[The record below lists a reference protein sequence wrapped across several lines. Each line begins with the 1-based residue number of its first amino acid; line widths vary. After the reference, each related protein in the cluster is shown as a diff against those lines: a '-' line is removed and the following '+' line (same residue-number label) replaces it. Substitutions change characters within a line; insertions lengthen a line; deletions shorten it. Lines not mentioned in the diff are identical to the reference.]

1 MRFRSVV
8 LALLFLFGTLAA
20 SGPTALTD
28 KNSAMPSPSN
38 PTGVDVRVVNAT
50 VAYTNF
56 ADESL
61 YKMFSSNHPVSGFD
75 RPAELFVID
84 AMVNTS
90 ATLTITVENVGSN
103 PSGVIDINVRLLHND
118 YTYFELAN
126 TTLQMANLAGGGSN
140 TVEVDITPSYAG
152 NHTLAMT
159 ATSTISDDNP
169 NNDLKNQP
177 FTVGHTYFNCDSSA
191 QWTLGSG
198 WIFSQDVFTYMSQSS
213 SCHAGNGQ
221 FSNYNNNQIAVMT
234 TPVMDMSD
242 AFQNPSRTNGLSF
255 FYTGSTA
262 ANDKLTIYGKNT
274 FGAWVE
280 VGSITGTVDA
290 VFTDGGTWQ
299 TFSVVNKGHA
309 SPLIPVEDGLFH
321 GNSQFKF
328 EFTSDASGTDVGFFI
343 DEIVFV
349 YEQKVRPQ
357 EYKVSAQGVST
368 NGATPGEWG
377 SISLQIENTGNIS
390 EVFIPTLVGLPTGW
404 NAYYTRPSGTSFD
417 PMGGLLALP
426 GTPAGFT
433 IKIQPDANA
442 SIGFQQMS
450 VNITSQQYPDVY
462 TVLPVQF
469 LVKADRIPVIH
480 PPPVRPSC
488 PPSYTCT
495 FEVGLS
501 NQGGATDVF
510 DLQMDMST
518 IPSDWSINLA
528 WTQTSSVL
536 IRPNETIQAMFTMTV
551 PADEAPD
558 TVVEFDLTL
567 QAQNDSTRSDSKAI
581 GVSASM
587 LSDASVSMNDAPQ
600 NGKIFAEAGTQVV
613 LKYTIWNNASRQDIF
628 SMRVDVENEG
638 SWTVHQPTR
647 PDAVLNSGTSTT
659 FEVAIDLPIT
669 AQADDRGPTITPI
682 IESKRSLMIIE
693 GESFDGLRVT
703 ASYDVG
709 IELIASPSRLTPGIA
724 NEVELLLVNHGNGP
738 TEAQIE
744 LQNAPTTWTWWLSID
759 NENITGSIP
768 LSVSYDLEHEENVS
782 LWILLP
788 MTEAAGE
795 LHTLSIVAVHNN
807 NEQDIDEEDNSVEVV
822 MSTASVRI
830 PSLELLQQSDSAM
843 AGQTIMAEAVI
854 RNDGNAVEN
863 RLSAIARLSS
873 VPPLPGMIAFF
884 SIEGADQPLAS
895 EVALIVPA
903 AGQQRLQ
910 LEVLIPDD
918 APLNTRFVLEFEIL
932 GVVDDEKLPVDMMVQ
947 ALVML
952 NQQRGFD
959 SSAGLMQAGDVPHGT
974 SAAVQVNLS
983 STSTMNE
990 QLRIQLS
997 GEDGWQTSCNKMLVN
1012 ASGWLVDFSPGH
1024 INQQTMELQC
1034 EVLRLSGPSRGT
1046 ITITT
1051 ATVDGTMTR
1060 EHSVSLVFSDPPADE
1075 SLSSIVLISGGLGGL
1090 VFLAAVLFLLRG
1102 RPRHDADDEMAPIVQ
1117 AGPPVSTLQSDKDDP
1132 DLVESEQT
1140 AEPEVVS
1147 TSTGPTAGPPLPE
1160 TGLPPGWTEEQWQYY
1175 GQQYLDGTL

>member
-1 MRFRSVV
+1 MRFSPVV
-8 LALLFLFGTLAA
+8 LALMFILGALAT
-20 SGPTALTD
+20 SLPSALTD
-28 KNSAMPSPSN
+28 EPRAMKSPSN

-84 AMVNTS
+84 AMVNIS
-90 ATLTITVENVGSN
+90 ATLTITVENIGTN
-103 PSGVIDINVRLLHND
+103 PSGVIDINTRLLHND
-118 YTYFELAN
+118 YTYFEFAN
-126 TTLQMANLAGGGSN
+126 TTLQMATLAGGGSN
-140 TVEVDITPSYAG
+140 TVEVDLTPSYAG
-152 NHTLAMT
+152 NHTLSIS

-169 NNDLKNQP
+169 NNDVKNQP
-177 FTVGHTYFNCDSSA
+177 FTVGHTYFNCDSST
-191 QWTLGSG
+191 QWTLGTG
-198 WIFSQDVFTYMSQSS
+198 WMFSQDVFTYMSQSS

-242 AFQNPSRTNGLSF
+242 ALENPSRTNGLSF

-262 ANDKLTIYGKNT
+262 ANDKLTISGKNT

-290 VFTDGGTWQ
+290 VFTDGGSWQ
-299 TFSVVNKGHA
+299 TFSVVNKGHT

-321 GNSQFKF
+321 ANSQFKF

-357 EYKVSAQGVST
+357 EYKVSAQGIST

-377 SISLQIENTGNIS
+377 SITMQIENTGNIS
-390 EVFIPTLVGLPTGW
+390 EVFIPTLVGLPAGW
-404 NAYYTRPSGTSFD
+404 DAYYMRPSGTSFD
-417 PMGGLLALP
+417 PIDGLLTLP
-426 GTPAGFT
+426 GNIAEFT

-450 VNITSQQYPDVY
+450 VNITSQQYPNVY

-469 LVKADRIPVIH
+469 LVKADRVPVIH
-480 PPPVRPSC
+480 PPPMRPSC

-501 NQGGATDVF
+501 NEGGATDVF
-510 DLQMDMST
+510 DLQMDMSSV
-518 IPSDWSINLA
+518 PSDWSINLA

-536 IRPNETIQAMFTMTV
+536 IRPNETLQAMFTMSV
-551 PADEAPD
+551 PADESPD

-567 QAQNDSTRSDSKAI
+567 QAQNDSSRSDTQVIA
-581 GVSASM
+581 VSASM
-587 LSDASVSMNDAPQ
+587 LSDASVSMNNPPQ
-600 NGKIFAEAGTQVV
+600 SGKIYAEAGSQVT

-628 SMRVDVENEG
+628 SMRVDVENAG
-638 SWTVHQPTR
+638 AWTVHQPTR

-659 FEVAIDLPIT
+659 FEVLVDLPTT
-669 AQADDRGPTITPI
+669 AQADDWGPTITPV
-682 IESKRSLMIIE
+682 IESKRSMMEIE
-693 GESFDGLRVT
+693 GEAFEGLRVT
-703 ASYDVG
+703 ASYDLAL
-709 IELIASPSRLTPGIA
+709 ELISAPTRLTPGVA
-724 NEVELLLVNHGNGP
+724 NEVELLLVNNGNGE
-738 TEAQIE
+738 TAVELE
-744 LQNAPTTWTWWLSID
+744 LQNAPDSWTWWVSIGND
-759 NENITGSIP
+759 NVSDAIP
-768 LSVSYDLEHEENVS
+768 LSVSYDLEHEQNVS

-788 MTEAAGE
+788 MAEAAGE
-795 LHTLSIVAVHNN
+795 LHTLTVQAMHEN
-807 NEQDIDEEDNSVEVV
+807 NEQDMDEGDNSIEMV

-830 PSLELLQQSDSAM
+830 PSLELQQQSDSAM
-843 AGQTIMAEAVI
+843 AGQTIMAEAII

-884 SIEGADQPLAS
+884 SIEGAGQPLAS
-895 EVALIVPA
+895 EVPLIVPA

-932 GVVDDEKLPVDMMVQ
+932 GVVDDEDLPVEMMVQ

-952 NQQRGFD
+952 NQQRGLD

-974 SAAVQVNLS
+974 SATVQVNLS

-990 QLRIQLS
+990 QVRITLS
-997 GEDGWQTSCNKMLVN
+997 GEEGWQTSCNKMLVN
-1012 ASGWLVDFSPGH
+1012 ESGLLVDFSPGH
-1024 INQQTMELQC
+1024 ITQQTTELQC
-1034 EVLRLSGPSRGT
+1034 EILRMSGPASGT
-1046 ITITT
+1046 VTVTT
-1051 ATVDGTMTR
+1051 ASLDGTRTATR
-1060 EHSVSLVFSDPPADE
+1060 TVALVFSDPPADE
-1075 SLSSIVLISGGLGGL
+1075 SLSSTALIGGGFGGLA
-1090 VFLAAVLFLLRG
+1090 FLGIVLFLLRG
-1102 RPRHDADDEMAPIVQ
+1102 RTEHEDEEEIPPLSQ
-1117 AGPPVSTLQSDKDDP
+1117 AGPPVSTLQSEKDVP
-1132 DLVESEQT
+1132 KLEESQHDT
-1140 AEPEVVS
+1140 VGEVALTT
-1147 TSTGPTAGPPLPE
+1147 TSQPAGPPLPE
-1160 TGLPPGWTEEQWQYY
+1160 TGLPPGWTQEQWQYY